1 MRRYWLPKESDR
13 GEIVEI
19 FDSPYKHIIQVCRQT
34 IGSRFEVLFG
44 DGKAHLVELI
54 EVSRRR
60 AVGKKIEV
68 RQINPPYPPH
78 IHLCLSLPKFSTFEK
93 VIEKMVEL
101 GVFAIHPFVSDLSYL
116 KNLNRISENR
126 MRRWEA
132 VAKAATEQTGRGDL
146 IHFYPVR
153 CMMDVVELIKPSSLR
168 RGIFLYEGETDRTL
182 SQVLRKDF
190 FSTELKEIWVI
201 VGSEG
206 GFSQNEVDRLSTCG
220 LVPVTLGEQILRVET
235 ACVAICSVL
244 KYLREESKGESHE
257 R

>member
-1 MRRYWLPKESDR
+1 MRRYWLPKESDK

-34 IGSRFEVLFG
+34 VGSRFEVLFG
-44 DGKAHLVELI
+44 DGKAHLIELI
-54 EVSRRR
+54 EVSRKK
-60 AVGKKIEV
+60 AIGKKIEV
-68 RQINPPYPPH
+68 RSIDLLGPPH

-116 KNLNRISENR
+116 KKPNRISENR
-126 MRRWEA
+126 IQRWEA
-132 VAKAATEQTGRGDL
+132 IAKAATEQTGRGDL
-146 IHFYPVR
+146 INLYPVR
-153 CMMDVVELIKPSSLR
+153 SMMGVVELINPSSLKK
-168 RGIFLYEGETDRTL
+168 GIFLYEGEADRTL

-190 FSTELKEIWVI
+190 FSTKLKEIWII

-206 GFSQNEVDRLSTCG
+206 GFSQNEVNRLSTCG

-235 ACVAICSVL
+235 ACVAICSIL
-244 KYLREESKGESHE
+244 KYLREESKGEGYE